1 MNDQQRLIELRH
13 VLYNEI
19 KGELSYNEKKEFA
32 SESFDEKVI
41 ARLLEQALRR
51 KRRFS
56 AFVVLYSIFLMVL
69 LILFLIMVEGLAMI
83 LLVTAAIILLPV
95 LTVNIFANK
104 SFLGYQKLDL
114 VLRLITRCYVR
125 NKQAGL

>member
-1 MNDQQRLIELRH
+1 MSDQQRLNELRH

-51 KRRFS
+51 KQRFS
-56 AFVVLYSIFLMVL
+56 AFVILYSVFLMVL
-69 LILFLIMVEGLAMI
+69 LILFLIRVEALVMI

-125 NKQAGL
+125 KK

>member
-1 MNDQQRLIELRH
+1 MNDQERLNELRH

-19 KGELSYNEKKEFA
+19 RGELSYNEKKEFA

-56 AFVVLYSIFLMVL
+56 AFVVFYSVFLMVL
-69 LILFLIMVEGLAMI
+69 LILFLIRVEALVMI
-83 LLVTAAIILLPV
+83 LLVTVAIILLPV

-125 NKQAGL
+125 KR

>member
-1 MNDQQRLIELRH
+1 MNDQKRLKELRH

-32 SESFDEKVI
+32 QECIDSKVV

-51 KRRFS
+51 KARFTV
-56 AFVVLYSIFLMVL
+56 FVVLYSLFLM
-69 LILFLIMVEGLAMI
+69 A
-83 LLVTAAIILLPV
+83 LLVFSLTRIETLPMIILVTIAIILLPV

-104 SFLGYQKLDL
+104 SFLGYQKIDL
-114 VLRLITRCYVR
+114 VLRLITKFYV
-125 NKQAGL
+125 KKHK

>member
-1 MNDQQRLIELRH
+1 MKDKERLNELRH

-32 SESFDEKVI
+32 HKCVDEKVI

-51 KRRFS
+51 KNRFS
-56 AFVVLYSIFLMVL
+56 VFVVLYSVFMMAL
-69 LILFLIMVEGLAMI
+69 LILFLTRVESLLMIILAT
-83 LLVTAAIILLPV
+83 VAIILLPV

-114 VLRLITRCYVR
+114 VLRLITKFYVKK
-125 NKQAGL
+125 NK